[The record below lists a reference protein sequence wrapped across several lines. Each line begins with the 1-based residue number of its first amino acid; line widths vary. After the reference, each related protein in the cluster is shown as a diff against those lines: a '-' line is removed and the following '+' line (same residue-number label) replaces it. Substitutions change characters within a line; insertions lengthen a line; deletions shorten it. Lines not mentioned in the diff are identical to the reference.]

1 MASEDYVLYAVLALI
16 IVGIIALVIYKTKK
30 QSDSFAMT
38 NSSKEEYIKAIKA
51 SKQPV
56 KKETYTNITA
66 CPCSDTDSGCP
77 MGCSCGKCGGEKFQH
92 EAEPVVYTSINATGG
107 GSSIKK
113 DTRANSD
120 PFRGDITITS
130 PPSGHQTTQASFE
143 TSAGGKNIVFGA

>member
-1 MASEDYVLYAVLALI
+1 MASEDYVLYAVVALI
-16 IVGIIALVIYKTKK
+16 IVSIIVLVIYKTK
-30 QSDSFAMT
+30 QSDSFKMI
-38 NSSKEEYIKAIKA
+38 NNSKEEYNKAIKA

-66 CPCSDTDSGCP
+66 CPCSDTEDGCP
-77 MGCSCGKCGGEKFQH
+77 MGCSCGKCTGEKFQH
-92 EAEPVVYTSINATGG
+92 ESEPPVVYTSINATGG

-143 TSAGGKNIVFGA
+143 TSSGGKNIVFGA